1 VRVRLHAF
9 HTPLADEA
17 SVAVPVSMRTP
28 CASMCFSQQA
38 GHVRVQNLLLHFD
51 DGHAATT
58 RDKGFR
64 RFDNDEAATH
74 DRDVVGA
81 PGVEMTADA
90 FRVTHPVRREYVGE
104 VRAGSDGLIGRAPVA
119 GTSLS

>member
-17 SVAVPVSMRTP
+17 PVAVPVSMRTP

-38 GHVRVQNLLLHFD
+38 GHVRVQMLLHFD

-64 RFDNDEAATH
+64 RFDSDEAATH
-74 DRDVVGA
+74 DHDVVGA
-81 PGVEMTADA
+81 PGVKMTTDA
-90 FRVTHPVRREYVGE
+90 FRVTLAVRREYVGE

-119 GTSLS
+119 STSLS

>member
-1 VRVRLHAF
+1 VRVRLHAL
-9 HTPLADEA
+9 HTPLTDKAP
-17 SVAVPVSMRTP
+17 VAVPVSMRTP

-74 DRDVVGA
+74 DHDVVGA
-81 PGVEMTADA
+81 PGVES
-90 FRVTHPVRREYVGE
+90 E
-104 VRAGSDGLIGRAPVA
+104 VRAGSDGLIGRAPVVS
-119 GTSLS
+119 TSLS